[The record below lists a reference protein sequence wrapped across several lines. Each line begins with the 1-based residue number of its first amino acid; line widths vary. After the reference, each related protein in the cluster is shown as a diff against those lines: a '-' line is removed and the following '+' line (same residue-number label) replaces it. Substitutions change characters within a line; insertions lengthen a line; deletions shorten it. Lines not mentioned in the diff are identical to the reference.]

1 MACSWEQEQ
10 NDNKGYLLSTH
21 LPHKVEAQSSLQYD
35 WQQHKQKHG
44 HRKTHAHTHP
54 DGDRHTHEDTH
65 MNTHTYT
72 HTPNTPP
79 PAHTITIHLL
89 INKEC
94 NQSLIMQPSKPYCT
108 NQPTHTQK
116 TKCCHCDSCWCCHPK
131 CPHQRA
137 VVLSSQSTLT
147 HGQMLPSWEN
157 KDILR
162 NSRKNVLQTH
172 VKHDPMCVCVY
183 THVWSCVR
191 VFYHAL
197 YENVC

>member
-1 MACSWEQEQ
+1 MTS
-10 NDNKGYLLSTH
+10 NSTNRNMDTERH
-21 LPHKVEAQSSLQYD
+21 M
-35 WQQHKQKHG
+35 
-44 HRKTHAHTHP
+44 HTH
-54 DGDRHTHEDTH
+54 TLMVTDTH
-65 MNTHTYT
+65 MKTHTWTHTHT